1 MENNLDDVVDTD
13 IVLMLFID
21 DADVAVFVSV
31 VVVVVVVVVI
41 IVGEI
46 AELAKLL

>member
-1 MENNLDDVVDTD
+1 MENNVDDVVVTD
-13 IVLMLFID
+13 IVLKFID

-31 VVVVVVVVVI
+31 VVVI
-41 IVGEI
+41 IVGEV